1 MGSTAH
7 LGAIL
12 APSNGIPCADAELHI
27 VACEEVDALMMG
39 IYYIYMYNYVYTYI
53 EWVNK

>member
-39 IYYIYMYNYVYTYI
+39 IYYIYICIIMYI
-53 EWVNK
+53 HI

>member
-39 IYYIYMYNYVYTYI
+39 IYYIYV
-53 EWVNK
+53 